1 MKISVRYISLIILT
15 CLISTTKAQES
26 AYYEPDSGLDKWSV
40 GVFAGVSQF
49 YGDVSQSNFFEKW
62 GNDET
67 KLSAGIMFGRQI
79 NPWLTLRAQ
88 YITAQL
94 NSSKETFEDGRP
106 ATLFMDTQFD
116 EFGVHG
122 KVHLNEFIWNDERQ
136 NPRKYQLYGF
146 AGLGFATYDAELYD
160 FELDERI
167 NQNAATTASFDIGV
181 GVDYQ
186 VYKNWNAMLETGWRL
201 AGTDK
206 LDVMQGGFGSDIPFN
221 ISFGVNYKFG
231 ISSQSEEK
239 DERRKNEEKPSEKE
253 QIAKTKQGQ
262 YERLPG
268 EGPDVLDFPM
278 SDCQIDG
285 GETQTSSTDR
295 QQNTSFGREQNK
307 RPITTSAAAK
317 RTSSSQSQDYS
328 KSKQSTSGFSSEFEQ
343 GIVFSVQILATSKPA
358 DVDKL
363 QQKHG
368 VRYKIRERY
377 SGNLYRYVVGIFR
390 HYDDAVT
397 YSKQLQQKG
406 IYDAF
411 VVVFRD
417 GQKIRMTSELKNR

>member
-1 MKISVRYISLIILT
+1 MKISVRYISLVLLT
-15 CLISTTKAQES
+15 CLIISTAKAQES
-26 AYYEPDSGLDKWSV
+26 AYYEPESGLDRWSV
-40 GVFAGVSQF
+40 GVFAGASQF

-67 KLSAGIMFGRQI
+67 KLSGGLMFGRQL
-79 NPWLTLRAQ
+79 NPWFTLRAQ

-94 NSSKETFEDGRP
+94 NSHKDTFEDGRP

-116 EFGVHG
+116 EFGIHG
-122 KVHLNEFIWNDERQ
+122 KFHLNQFLWNDERE
-136 NPRKYQLYGF
+136 NPRRYQLYGF

-160 FELDERI
+160 SELDERI
-167 NQNAATTASFDIGV
+167 NQNEASSATLDIGA
-181 GVDYQ
+181 GIDYQ

-201 AGTDK
+201 ASTDK
-206 LDVMQGGFGSDIPFN
+206 LDVMQGGFGSDIPFS

-231 ISSQSEEK
+231 ISSQGEEK
-239 DERRKNEEKPSEKE
+239 DERRKRKEESSEKE

-278 SDCQIDG
+278 SDCRVDG
-285 GETQTSSTDR
+285 SETQKYSTDR
-295 QQNTSFGREQNK
+295 QK
-307 RPITTSAAAK
+307 D
-317 RTSSSQSQDYS
+317 TSSSREQPQKSMSTRATGNQASSSQRQNYRENQSAS
-328 KSKQSTSGFSSEFEQ
+328 ALSSEFEQ

-358 DVDKL
+358 DPAKL

-368 VRYKIRERY
+368 IRYKVRERH
-377 SGNLYRYVVGIFR
+377 SGGLYRYVVGIFR

-397 YSKQLQQKG
+397 YSEQLQQKG
-406 IYDAF
+406 IHDAF

-417 GQKIRMTSELKNR
+417 GQKVRMTSDLKNR